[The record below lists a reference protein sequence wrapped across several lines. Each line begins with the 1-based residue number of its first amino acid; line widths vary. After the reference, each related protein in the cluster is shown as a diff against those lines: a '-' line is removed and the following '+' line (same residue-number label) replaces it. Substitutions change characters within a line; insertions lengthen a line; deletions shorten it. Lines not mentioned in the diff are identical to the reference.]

1 MCDGVRSCD
10 REFETSIAPYDA
22 DNRTART
29 RERTL
34 SVTTL
39 SFKGEFHAPSLD
51 HEFFPDA
58 IWFADVA
65 NGWFTIDRLM
75 FVRLLMAAVLAIFFL
90 VAMRKPKVVPTGLQ
104 NVGEILLDFVR
115 INIAEEILGKKEG
128 RRFLPVLATIFF
140 VVLFMNLPSV
150 IPFLNIS
157 PNARIGMPL
166 VLALFGYFAFIYAG
180 AKRYG
185 FFNYVR
191 SSVVI
196 PNLPLPLHILVI
208 PLEILS
214 TFILRPATLTVRLM
228 ANMLVGHIILVLLFS
243 ATNFFFWQFNG
254 WTALSALTLA
264 AGVAFTLFELLVIF
278 LQAYIFALLVAVY
291 IELSLHSDEH

>member
-1 MCDGVRSCD
+1 MLLK
-10 REFETSIAPYDA
+10 FSIDVHRTVLSPDE
-22 DNRTART
+22 TART

-34 SVTTL
+34 SVTVL
-39 SFKGEFHAPSLD
+39 ALKGEFHPPVVD

-90 VAMRKPKVVPTGLQ
+90 VAMRSPKLIPSGLQ
-104 NVGEILLDFVR
+104 NVGELLLDFVR
-115 INIAEEILGKKEG
+115 VNIAEEILGKKEG
-128 RRFLPVLATIFF
+128 RRFLPVLTTIFF
-140 VVLFMNLPSV
+140 VVLFLNAPSV
-150 IPFLNIS
+150 IPLLNVS

-166 VLALFGYFAFIYAG
+166 VLALFGYVAFIYAG
-180 AKRYG
+180 AKKYG
-185 FFNYVR
+185 FFKYVK

-196 PNLPLPLHILVI
+196 PNLPFALHFLVI

-214 TFILRPATLTVRLM
+214 TFILRPATLTIRLM

-243 ATNFFFWQFNG
+243 ATNLFFWQLNG
-254 WTALSALTLA
+254 WTALSAVTLA
-264 AGVAFTLFELLVIF
+264 AGVAFTLFEMLVIF

-291 IELSLHSDEH
+291 IELSLHADEH

>member
-1 MCDGVRSCD
+1 M
-10 REFETSIAPYDA
+10 
-22 DNRTART
+22 
-29 RERTL
+29 
-34 SVTTL
+34 
-39 SFKGEFHAPSLD
+39 SFKGEFHAPSLG

-58 IWFADVA
+58 LWFADVA

-75 FVRLLMAAVLAIFFL
+75 FVRLLMAAILAIFFL
-90 VAMRKPKVVPTGLQ
+90 VAMRNPKLIPSGLQ
-104 NVGEILLDFVR
+104 NVGEIMLDFVR
-115 INIAEEILGKKEG
+115 IHIAEEILGKKEG

-140 VVLFMNLPSV
+140 VVLFMNVPSI

-166 VLALFGYFAFIYAG
+166 VLALFGYIAFIYAG

-185 FFNYVR
+185 FFKYLK
-191 SSVVI
+191 SSVVV
-196 PNLPLPLHILVI
+196 PNLNPLLHILVI
-208 PLEILS
+208 PLEFLS

-243 ATNFFFWQFNG
+243 ATNFFFWQLNG
-254 WTALSALTLA
+254 WTSLSALTIV
-264 AGVAFTLFELLVIF
+264 AGIAFTLFEMLVIF

-291 IELSLHSDEH
+291 IELSLHADEH